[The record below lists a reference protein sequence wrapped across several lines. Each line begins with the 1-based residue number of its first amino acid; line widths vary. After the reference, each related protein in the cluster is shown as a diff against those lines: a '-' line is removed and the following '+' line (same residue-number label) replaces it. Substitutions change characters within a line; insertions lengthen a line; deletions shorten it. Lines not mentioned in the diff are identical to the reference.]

1 VDSSGRK
8 HSATRST
15 VIGEWVLLAGVD
27 AIEANDV
34 QGRLAES
41 GGRVICY
48 PDLRAARRSMPGG
61 CVVLAVLGPGV
72 DTPQLEGDLRW
83 LRKHWPRCCMAVVG
97 DGDGL
102 ERERTA
108 RCGGAMYFARPVQST
123 EWTAL
128 LAQVTGEP
136 GGMGRAE
143 KTRRN
148 G

>member
-1 VDSSGRK
+1 MDSSGRR
-8 HSATRST
+8 HSARRST

-27 AIEANDV
+27 AIEAKDV
-34 QGRLAES
+34 QERLADC
-41 GGRVICY
+41 GGRVVCV
-48 PDLRAARRSMPGG
+48 PNVQAVRRSMPAGRIA
-61 CVVLAVLGPGV
+61 LAVIGPDVG
-72 DTPQLEGDLRW
+72 TRQLEGDLRW
-83 LRKHWPRCCMAVVG
+83 LRRHWPRCRMAVVG

-128 LAQVTGEP
+128 LAPVTGELD
-136 GGMGRAE
+136 GKGRAE
-143 KTRRN
+143 KTRRK